1 MSEREK
7 EINKIAQ
14 LYLSYLN
21 GPLGKGVMA
30 HLQEGESF
38 TIRAHDELLRISK
51 LQGKAT
57 VRILQEN
64 QSSTSGSKHKTYSQQ
79 SNQS

>member
-14 LYLSYLN
+14 MYLRYLN
-21 GPLGKGVMA
+21 GPLGKGVMK
-30 HLQEGESF
+30 HLKEGESF

-51 LQGKAT
+51 PQGKAE
-57 VRILQEN
+57 VRILQED
-64 QSSTSGSKHKTYSQQ
+64 QPGKLRTQG
-79 SNQS
+79 

>member
-1 MSEREK
+1 MTMREK
-7 EINKIAQ
+7 ELNKITQ
-14 LYLSYLN
+14 LYLNYLN

-30 HLQEGESF
+30 HLKEGESF

-57 VRILQEN
+57 VRILQED
-64 QSSTSGSKHKTYSQQ
+64 QSSRMKQQTYSQQ

>member
-1 MSEREK
+1 MREK
-7 EINKIAQ
+7 ELSKIAQ
-14 LYLSYLN
+14 LYLNYLN
-21 GPLGKGVMA
+21 GPLGKGVMV
-30 HLQEGESF
+30 HLKEGESF

-57 VRILQEN
+57 VRVLQEN
-64 QSSTSGSKHKTYSQQ
+64 QPSRIKHQTYSQQ

>member
-1 MSEREK
+1 MTMREK
-7 EINKIAQ
+7 ELNKIAQ
-14 LYLSYLN
+14 LYLKYLN

-30 HLQEGESF
+30 HLKEGESF
-38 TIRAHDELLRISK
+38 TIQAHNELLRISK
-51 LQGKAT
+51 LEGKAT

-64 QSSTSGSKHKTYSQQ
+64 QPSKINHQTYSQQ